1 MPTIIRIT
9 KMAEQALKSVRLTV
23 DVAHD
28 VKKTT
33 EQRSNERMVHR
44 DKPIVKYW
52 LAELGASQCG
62 F

>member
-9 KMAEQALKSVRLTV
+9 KMGEQALKSVRLTV

-33 EQRSNERMVHR
+33 EQRTNERMVHKA
-44 DKPIVKYW
+44 KPIVKY
-52 LAELGASQCG
+52 
-62 F
+62 